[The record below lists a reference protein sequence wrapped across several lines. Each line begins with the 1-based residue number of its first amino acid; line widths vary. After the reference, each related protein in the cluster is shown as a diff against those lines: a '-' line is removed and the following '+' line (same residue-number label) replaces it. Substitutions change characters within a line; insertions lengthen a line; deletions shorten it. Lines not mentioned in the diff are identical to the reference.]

1 MKLIN
6 NYMKKIISIIFL
18 IKFISIPVHAESI
31 KDIEIE
37 GISIGDSALKYFD
50 EELIKM
56 SSHKIPRTDNKYVF
70 AAIYDN
76 RFGEYSN
83 TSKFKYKIYDVI
95 EIYWLKNDKNYT
107 IEVLAGALSKN
118 VGKSFSSEKECVS
131 LKENIF
137 DEIKPMY
144 PDAKVIRRDEAA
156 AVDTT
161 GKSMSYRTGL
171 KIDPKSK
178 FYEVEISCIYYK
190 GKIAETYESS
200 AGVVIKTDK
209 YNDWLSKQVL
219 VN

>member
-1 MKLIN
+1 
-6 NYMKKIISIIFL
+6 MKKIITIIFL
-18 IKFISIPVHAESI
+18 IKLISIPVHAESI

-137 DEIKPMY
+137 DEIKPIY
-144 PDAKVIRRDEAA
+144 PDAKVIRRDEPA
-156 AVDTT
+156 AVDAT

-209 YNDWLSKQVL
+209 YNDWLMKQVL